1 MATYPCASCGRQI
14 NPAVRCPYCGHVN
27 TFQEEISRIDA
38 AMAELKQRDMKLAK
52 ERAQL
57 AADLNTA
64 MFQRDTLR
72 AANTVREKAQEKART
87 QTRRTR
93 RRPARPAASPQ
104 AGART
109 AVMDEPPLPP
119 PPGSRPRVAP
129 LDDDAPRPEHAET
142 SSRSVQNLILGLA
155 WLVLG
160 TAAVVFVAVAIGNV
174 DSVARVVVLLIA
186 ALAMLALAP
195 VVERRGLSSTAE
207 TISAIGIVLVP
218 LGGYAIHE
226 VQAFGGSA
234 VSDEIFLGVTFA
246 VTAGVAAFYAG
257 MTSLATPRYAMVLA
271 LQPVLP
277 LLLSQAA
284 GNSATGWA
292 LIFTL
297 VALLDL
303 ALTRVL
309 LRFGTLAPTWPR
321 GRTVT
326 VPPPRR
332 SGERPEGADE
342 EPDAVLHA
350 ETPQRST
357 APPSGRYLT
366 ELIWA
371 LFGVAVV
378 VALLFATVAVLRAG
392 TPSAAYRSALV
403 LLLAAGAGLAGAML
417 LRRPGLR
424 DLATGAMTLAVIG
437 AIARIAAVAVPG
449 RALVVIAAA
458 VAVTGVGVR
467 MLPAHLRRGPQ
478 LASAVALTVLTLVV
492 AIAAIPAAIA
502 PVRAALP
509 PWGTDLTAYS
519 ADLAEFANFPDWQ
532 LALSALF
539 ITIAAALALPA
550 EVRYESA
557 VAGVAVTALTVPAS
571 LELPWSEA
579 PWPLVVGAI
588 GIGLAG
594 LAARTRNGAY
604 AHVIAAAVVGVAG
617 AGAAVSRPWL
627 TAAVLTAL
635 AGAGVMIAVGSQLI
649 PRERLFA
656 WVIGDWARGGAAFA
670 FPGAVASAVAA
681 VSATDAPG
689 DTLPI
694 LAASFLAVSV
704 TLGYAAVNQVA
715 QRAISLPVTIGAGL
729 GALAVAAAS
738 FGAEHTSPADV
749 LVGALL
755 LVAAVLLFLTPQIDS
770 GRRSDMVL
778 DGADVAAAAATVA
791 VIGALARVGAI
802 AFPDSQLAVAA
813 LMVLIIAAGAWL
825 LPADWRR
832 GPTAGV
838 TVAGAVVAAI
848 AGYLAIG
855 AGLRALAVSGSLWDA
870 DLTSWTPSPSTGGA
884 EVPIALLMLAGAAA
898 LALNRPLAYNAAAG
912 CVALATVATPAALG
926 WPWWSPI
933 VVGGLVAL
941 VYGVAAV
948 LTTVPSAGYARF
960 AAAVVVSL
968 HAAAV
973 SVVRPWTTAAAL
985 AMIAAICVLVA
996 TLASDQGPLARR
1008 VRAARAGGGDLE
1020 AGRIELPRHLALIGG
1035 AGAGGVLLAVPGVF
1049 AATAAH
1055 LGRNVDVVLLSAL
1068 AGSALGL
1075 AVLATI
1081 ARDIPQYLPYTSI
1094 GVTAGATLT
1103 ALASLPTDHPAALYA
1118 AAAALLGV
1126 LAELLRGGTNPPARV
1141 VTTAQR
1147 WSPSASGRFQ
1157 DIFSRAMTVSR
1168 RWTVS
1173 PAMGALYAG
1182 AIPAIIALVLILP
1195 YLVAAL
1201 VTPYQQ
1207 LQLIWGGPVEALL
1220 DPLPDRPLDGTS
1232 VLAALLLTGVATLAA
1247 LGFSGNRPLLSVPVI
1262 LPGLAAT
1269 ILITPIALDYNWPTS
1284 TTAALAVFTIS
1295 MLGLALT
1302 PTLYTA
1308 AARPLRAS
1316 RILVFVIGM
1325 LAGGAGLA
1333 GALATRPLTLFTLG
1347 AAVGVGLVAAL
1358 GGRVEIAR
1366 ILGWLFAAIMAQLFV
1381 VTLVLTA
1388 GQDRYWAAFGV
1399 LAVGAGLLIASAMLP
1414 RLRDPEAVREAY
1426 AVEWT
1431 GYAAAV
1437 LAITL
1442 AFDSAPHVAAL
1453 LAAWGAVLGLA
1464 SSRPRAESE
1473 RRMLFWISVGLEVGA
1488 WLLLMVVADVALP
1501 EAYTLPFAALALLIG
1516 WLESRRREDLSS
1528 WYAYGPALIAAF
1540 LPTLV
1545 LVISR
1550 ETTGVRQ
1557 VALLIGALACLV
1569 VGSRYQQQAPLVI
1582 GAVVTTIATLH
1593 FVITLVSAWLVLVP
1607 IGLLLL
1613 VLGATNENRR
1623 RALAFRG
1630 NIGRMR

>member
-14 NPAVRCPYCGHVN
+14 NPAVRCPYCGHIN
-27 TFQEEISRIDA
+27 TFQEEIARIDA

-72 AANTVREKAQEKART
+72 AANTVREKAQEKARG
-87 QTRRTR
+87 QSRRTR
-93 RRPARPAASPQ
+93 RRTVRPAASPM

-109 AVMDEPPLPP
+109 AVMDEPPPPP
-119 PPGSRPRVAP
+119 PPGSRPRVVP
-129 LDDDAPRPEHAET
+129 LDEEPMPEHAET

-174 DSVARVVVLLIA
+174 DSVARVAILLLA

-226 VQAFGGSA
+226 VQALGGSTVA
-234 VSDEIFLGVTFA
+234 DEFFLGVTFA
-246 VTAGVAAFYAG
+246 VTAGVAAAYAG
-257 MTSLATPRYAMVLA
+257 MTALATPRYAMVLA

-277 LLLSQAA
+277 LLLSQTA
-284 GNSATGWA
+284 GNSATAWA
-292 LIFTL
+292 LVFTL

-309 LRFGTLAPTWPR
+309 LRFGTLAPSWPR

-332 SGERPEGADE
+332 PGARPEGDEE
-342 EPDAVLHA
+342 EPDAVLTA
-350 ETPQRST
+350 ETERMPRT
-357 APPSGRYLT
+357 APPSARYLT

-378 VALLFATVAVLRAG
+378 VAVLFATVAVLRAD
-392 TPSAAYRSALV
+392 TAPAAYRSALV
-403 LLLAAGAGLAGAML
+403 LLLSAGAGLAGAML

-424 DLATGAMTLAVIG
+424 DLAAGAMTLAVIG

-449 RALVVIAAA
+449 RALVAIAAA
-458 VAVTGVGVR
+458 VALTGVGVR

-492 AIAAIPAAIA
+492 AIAAIPAAVA

-509 PWGTDLTAYS
+509 PWATDLTTYA
-519 ADLAEFANFPDWQ
+519 ARLTDLAGNPDWQ

-604 AHVIAAAVVGVAG
+604 AHVIAAAVVGIAG

-656 WVIGDWARGGAAFA
+656 WVIGDWAKGGAAFA
-670 FPGAVASAVAA
+670 FPGAVAAAVAA
-681 VSATDAPG
+681 VSVPEDPDAA
-689 DTLPI
+689 LPI
-694 LAASFLAVSV
+694 LAASFLAVSM

-715 QRAISLPVTIGAGL
+715 QRAISLPVTVGAGL

-738 FGAEHTSPADV
+738 FGANGASAADM

-770 GRRSDMVL
+770 NRRSDMVL

-813 LMVLIIAAGAWL
+813 LMVLIVAAGAWL

-855 AGLRALAVSGSLWDA
+855 AGLRALAISGSLWDA
-870 DLTSWTPSPSTGGA
+870 DLTTWTTSPSTGGA

-912 CVALATVATPAALG
+912 CVALATVSAPAALG

-941 VYGVAAV
+941 IYGVAAV

-960 AAAVVVSL
+960 TAAIVVAL
-968 HAAAV
+968 HAAAA

-985 AMIAAICVLVA
+985 AMIAAIGVLVA
-996 TLASDQGPLARR
+996 TLAGDQGPLARR
-1008 VRAARAGGGDLE
+1008 VRAARATVGDLE
-1020 AGRIELPRHLALIGG
+1020 AGRIDLPRHLPLIGG
-1035 AGAGGVLLAVPGVF
+1035 AGAGAALLAAPGVF
-1049 AATAAH
+1049 ASFAAH
-1055 LGRNVDVVLLSAL
+1055 LGRDVDVVLLSAL

-1081 ARDIPQYLPYTSI
+1081 GRDIPQYLPYTTI
-1094 GVTAGATLT
+1094 GLTGGATIT

-1157 DIFSRAMTVSR
+1157 DIFARAMTVSR

-1182 AIPAIIALVLILP
+1182 ALPAIIAVVLILP
-1195 YLVAAL
+1195 YLMAAL

-1207 LQLIWGGPVEALL
+1207 LQSIWGGPVAALL
-1220 DPLPDRPLDGTS
+1220 DPLPDRPLDATS

-1247 LGFSGNRPLLSVPVI
+1247 LGFSGDRPLLSVPVI

-1269 ILITPIALDYNWPTS
+1269 ILIAPVALDYNWPTA

-1358 GGRVEIAR
+1358 GGRVEISR
-1366 ILGWLFAAIMAQLFV
+1366 ILGWLFGAIMAQLFV

-1388 GQDRYWAAFGV
+1388 GRDRYWAAFGV
-1399 LAVGAGLLIASAMLP
+1399 LAVGAALLIASAMLP
-1414 RLRDPEAVREAY
+1414 RLRDPRAVREAY

-1437 LAITL
+1437 LALAL

-1516 WLESRRREDLSS
+1516 WLESRRREELSS

-1557 VALLIGALACLV
+1557 IALLIGALVCLV
-1569 VGSRYQQQAPLVI
+1569 VGSRYQQQAPLII

-1607 IGLLLL
+1607 VGLLLL
-1613 VLGATNENRR
+1613 ILGATNENRR
-1623 RALAFRG
+1623 RAMAFRG
-1630 NIGRMR
+1630 NLGRMR